1 MYQLSLFDLEYSTT
15 STNLVLPQFIQN
27 HIKSSNSFQQL
38 WSPRVY
44 SPKLIDSNKSKSTLS
59 ILWSL
64 IILLVKL
71 IITGLYFCTKIL
83 RYDTILFS
91 LCYLLGAL
99 FGMNAYY
106 FIDFLLILTCIIS
119 IFVATYEK
127 WLFHYV
133 SLIEYDNLLS
143 NTDNENR
150 YWKKIKL
157 AAYGLAIG
165 TILTFIT

>member
-1 MYQLSLFDLEYSTT
+1 
-15 STNLVLPQFIQN
+15 
-27 HIKSSNSFQQL
+27 
-38 WSPRVY
+38 
-44 SPKLIDSNKSKSTLS
+44 
-59 ILWSL
+59 
-64 IILLVKL
+64 
-71 IITGLYFCTKIL
+71 
-83 RYDTILFS
+83 
-91 LCYLLGAL
+91 
-99 FGMNAYY
+99 MNAYY